1 MLMPITLGNINISAA
16 CNNQCT
22 PHTKLIVSNLLYG
35 SSLTSFKRIQEYL
48 FLGLP
53 VLPKERGDK
62 GHNEDPEEG
71 LGKIRYRTPSIES
84 CGIWLT
90 LTDLYTHHNN
100 SPMILCEM
108 AAAPSGSEWPSA
120 PRQ

>member
-1 MLMPITLGNINISAA
+1 MSMHITLGNINISAA
-16 CNNQCT
+16 YQCT

-35 SSLTSFKRIQEYL
+35 SSLTLLKSVHEYL

-53 VLPKERGDK
+53 VVPKERGDK

-71 LGKIRYRTPSIES
+71 LGKIRYRTPSVES

-100 SPMILCEM
+100 SLMMCGM

-120 PRQ
+120 ARQ

>member
-1 MLMPITLGNINISAA
+1 MPITLGNINISATY
-16 CNNQCT
+16 NNQCT

-35 SSLTSFKRIQEYL
+35 SSLTLLKRIHEYL
-48 FLGLP
+48 ILGLP
-53 VLPKERGDK
+53 VFPKERGDK
-62 GHNEDPEEG
+62 GHNEEPEEG

-84 CGIWLT
+84 CCIWLT

-100 SPMILCEM
+100 SLMILCEM
-108 AAAPSGSEWPSA
+108 TAALSGSEWPSA

>member
-1 MLMPITLGNINISAA
+1 MLMPITNGNINISATY
-16 CNNQCT
+16 NNQCT

-35 SSLTSFKRIQEYL
+35 SSLTLLKRIHEYL

-53 VLPKERGDK
+53 VVPKERGDK

-100 SPMILCEM
+100 SLMILCEM
-108 AAAPSGSEWPSA
+108 TAALSGSEWPSA